1 MGKRLHICRC
11 GRLHFIEENS
21 IPRLSS
27 DGKVLLFICS
37 RCGEAVR
44 TWLDCIP
51 GNDEPFV
58 MCSNIVQNGEIT
70 EKSFSHH
77 FEGTPINSVIIDEG
91 KDVYMKTGSPATA
104 YVDGHP
110 YDLGHSLVESLFSI
124 RKTDTVDEFL
134 NGILQIKFKCSVV
147 DSDRTMGSLTD
158 DERYCISRYYLP
170 WLKHSHTDFVDQM
183 MEYAVLRKNKRTTK
197 PVSLKS
203 FENTVFG
210 DKYLDYSKEDQI

>member
-11 GRLHFIEENS
+11 GRLHFIEVNS

-44 TWLDCIP
+44 MWLDCIP
-51 GNDEPFV
+51 DTGEQFV
-58 MCSNIVQNGEIT
+58 MCSDIVRSGEIT

-91 KDVYMKTGSPATA
+91 KDIYMKTGSHATA

-110 YDLGHSLVESLFSI
+110 YDLGSPLVESLFNI

-134 NGILQIKFKCSVV
+134 NSILQIKRKYSIV
-147 DSDRTMGSLTD
+147 DSDKTIGSLTD
-158 DERYCISRYYLP
+158 DERYCISRYCLP
-170 WLKHSHTDFVDQM
+170 WLKHSHTDFVDQL

-197 PVSLKS
+197 PISLKS
-203 FENTVFG
+203 FG